1 MMTHFVRVVLK
12 VASIVVFSISRSLNA
27 DVSLSTEKQDGHP
40 EKRWMNV
47 WSLFCSMEEEI
58 VIYIHLQQIPICC
71 CLPACLPAYLSLC
84 LAGGRCELNITP
96 DELMNIRF
104 HESRRSLDVS
114 AVVER
119 RWRRRPRSGGVT
131 RKTSV
136 AQPWSNQMR
145 KWYCRWQLL

>member
-1 MMTHFVRVVLK
+1 
-12 VASIVVFSISRSLNA
+12 
-27 DVSLSTEKQDGHP
+27 
-40 EKRWMNV
+40 MNV
-47 WSLFCSMEEEI
+47 WSLIFYSMEEEI

-71 CLPACLPAYLSLC
+71 CLPACLPACLPLC
-84 LAGGRCELNITP
+84 SAGGRCELNITP

-104 HESRRSLDVS
+104 HESWRSLGVS

-145 KWYCRWQLL
+145 KWYCR